1 MENHQL
7 ITQFQAYLLAEKRV
21 THNTFSA
28 YATDLQ
34 QLLKFLTATQLQL
47 TTLQAADLK
56 NFIQELYAT
65 GISARTVKRKISV
78 LKALYHYLERVHQI
92 ENRAVDLII
101 PKIEK
106 KLPRYLSQ
114 DEVQQLLTVAAQE
127 KSAQGVRNSTMLYL
141 LYVSGMRISEM
152 TQLKISDIHC
162 DSDMVVVSGKGG
174 KQRVVPLPPV
184 MIEKIT
190 AYLTTVYELLTHQNT
205 TSPATQYLFPVIYSK
220 KIKPISRQ
228 AFWIILKKIVKK
240 AGIDRSI
247 SPHQLRHSLA
257 THLLKNGADLRSL
270 QLLLGHENLAT
281 IEIYT
286 HVETSHL
293 RAIYDKKHPRS

>member
-1 MENHQL
+1 MENQTL

-21 THNTFSA
+21 THNTFLS
-28 YATDLQ
+28 YSSDLSQ
-34 QLLKFLTATQLQL
+34 FLGFLTNHQLQITQLSL
-47 TTLQAADLK
+47 AELK
-56 NFIQELYAT
+56 DFIQTIYAV
-65 GISARTVKRKISV
+65 GSGACTVKRKISV
-78 LKALYHYLERVHQI
+78 IKAFFAYL
-92 ENRAVDLII
+92 NRTYQLIDIAADLII

-114 DEVQQLLTVAAQE
+114 EEVHKLLEIAAQE
-127 KSAQGVRNSTMLYL
+127 KSPQGIRNSTMLYL
-141 LYVSGMRISEM
+141 LYVSGMRISEL
-152 TQLKISDIHC
+152 TQLKISDVHC
-162 DSDMVVVSGKGG
+162 ENDMVLVNGKGG
-174 KQRVVPLPPV
+174 KQRIVPVPEI
-184 MIEKIT
+184 MIAKIKE
-190 AYLTTVYELLTHQNT
+190 YLLTVYQLLTHQNT
-205 TSPATQYLFPVIYSK
+205 TNQTNQYLFPVIYSG

-240 AGIDRSI
+240 AGIDRVI

-281 IEIYT
+281 VEIYT